1 GRTAGR
7 PPRWWCGPRP
17 PPRAARRPRRRRRPA
32 RPRRP
37 PAAAYAVRRR
47 TGEGG
52 AWRDPTVLTEF
63 PNSVRSESSHCED
76 WGATTSE
83 DAMIELSDAA
93 RTTAGIALA
102 AATTGAAGGRLLST
116 IVVGRLAATDFQ
128 KAFFRAGHAHAG
140 VFIVLGLLCLL
151 LTEATSLTGAW
162 QWLARS
168 GVLVAA
174 IVMPMGFFFSA
185 IGTGRTS
192 P

>member
-63 PNSVRSESSHCED
+63 PNSVRIESSHCEA

-93 RTTAGIALA
+93 RPTAGSALV
-102 AATTGAAGGRLLST
+102 AATTVATGGRLHYS
-116 IVVGRLAATDFQ
+116 IAVGRPAST
-128 KAFFRAGHAHAG
+128 H
-140 VFIVLGLLCLL
+140 
-151 LTEATSLTGAW
+151 SLQA
-162 QWLARS
+162 L
-168 GVLVAA
+168 
-174 IVMPMGFFFSA
+174 
-185 IGTGRTS
+185 
-192 P
+192 